1 MAIFY
6 LLLAFLSVICWE
18 EIAEEIF
25 FHIFMAS
32 RLRMAIFYIFSLFL
46 PEISW
51 EEVAEETFFH
61 IFVLLKMSVLEF
73 KPWPHL

>member
-18 EIAEEIF
+18 EVAEDIF
-25 FHIFMAS
+25 FHIFVAS
-32 RLRMAIFYIFSLFL
+32 RLRMAIFYLLSSFL

-51 EEVAEETFFH
+51 EEVAEEIFF
-61 IFVLLKMSVLEF
+61 
-73 KPWPHL
+73 